1 MRFEVL
7 GPVTVRTD
15 GGSLVR
21 VPEAK
26 VRTLLAALLV
36 HRRRPVAVDRL
47 VDALWG
53 DRPPGDPLNSL
64 QTKVSQLRRALA
76 EGEEGGRALV
86 VHGPAGY
93 TLRAPGSAVD
103 ADRFATLLARAR
115 AERSPAGRAE
125 LLTRALGLW
134 RGDAYADVG
143 DAGFVHA
150 EAAGLEEQRI
160 TAHEELAEARLA
172 GGEHARAADELAPLA
187 QRHPLRQRLRA
198 AQMRA
203 LYGAGRQGE
212 ALAVHAEV
220 RERFAEE
227 LGIDPGPELAAL
239 HEAILRQD
247 PRLAP
252 HPPRAPHPPATRPA
266 TPARR
271 GAVPHPAPAAG
282 PDAAPHPAAGASRP
296 QAPAAH
302 PDGPSA
308 PQPHPAAPAVAGP
321 YAVAGR
327 LPVPLGP
334 LVGRAEEVARVCA
347 AVGEGRLVTLTGPGG
362 VGKTRLALA
371 AAARLAAPAHP
382 GGDGAHRDGVRFVE
396 LAGVRTGVASAVAAA
411 LGEREDIA
419 GGGPG
424 GRPAGEDAEEA
435 AAARLAHLLAPRR
448 MLLVLDNCEHVV
460 DEAAAL
466 VSRLL
471 REAPGVRV
479 LATGQEPLA
488 VAGEVLVPVA
498 PLPGPE
504 AAALFAER
512 AAAAAPGFAVTPGNE
527 EAVALICRRLDGIP
541 LALEL
546 AATRVR
552 ALGVHALADRLHDRF
567 RLLGQVR
574 RDGPARQRTLRAV
587 IDWSWGLLAAAE
599 ETVLRRL
606 AVFSGGFTLESAEAV
621 CAGGGIPAEDVPGL
635 LARLVDCS
643 LVTVAHPDGAPGGGA
658 VRYRTL
664 ESVTAYAR
672 ERLAAA
678 GEDAALRQRHAE
690 HFTDLA
696 EHAAARLHEAG
707 QRTWLE
713 RLDAERVNL
722 AAALDHATGPGPTE
736 AALAV
741 RLTEALTWYWF
752 LRGRVAEARDA
763 LTRALAA
770 TAARPDGA
778 GGPAASLRVR
788 RAAFEV
794 FAGEPD
800 PGPAAG
806 ADAPPRAR
814 WLLEFARLCCT
825 GAATGAD
832 GAALAALPQE
842 FRGLGD
848 RWGEAAAHGALA
860 TRAMYRGDLA
870 GLDRHARR
878 AAALFTE
885 LGDLWGR
892 LQTSEHLGVLAEIR
906 GEHAR
911 AARLYEEG
919 VRTAQELELW
929 TTVSF
934 RLARQGRIALLTGDL
949 ARARRLHER
958 ARRLAVE
965 QSHRPAEQF
974 AVIGLALGA
983 RRDGD
988 PDTAEALLEPWLEWN
1003 RELRVDAGAAMV
1015 LAQLGYAAEQRGDA
1029 HRARSLHEQGRE
1041 AALRTGDPRALA
1053 QAFEGIAGA
1062 LAADPGGDRLRA
1074 AGLLGAAAA
1083 LRESVAA
1090 PLPAAEGW
1098 DADRAVTR
1106 LRGALGAAAY
1116 EAAFQAGRADS
1127 WNQG

>member
-15 GGSLVR
+15 GGSVVR
-21 VPEAK
+21 VPEPK

-36 HRRRPVAVDRL
+36 RRGRPVAADRL
-47 VDALWG
+47 VDDLWG
-53 DRPPGDPLNSL
+53 ETPPADPLNSL

-76 EGEEGGRALV
+76 KGEEGARALV
-86 VHGPAGY
+86 THGPAGY
-93 TLRAPGSAVD
+93 TLHAPDSAVD
-103 ADRFATLLARAR
+103 AGRFAELLARAR
-115 AERSPAGRAE
+115 AERGPAERAE

-134 RGDAYADVG
+134 QGAAYADTG
-143 DAGFVHA
+143 DAGFVRA
-150 EAAGLEEQRI
+150 EASGLEEQRV
-160 TAHEELAEARLA
+160 TAHEELAEARLEL
-172 GGEHARAADELAPLA
+172 GEHARAADELTRLA
-187 QRHPLRQRLRA
+187 ERYPLRQRLRA

-203 LYGAGRQGE
+203 LYGAGRQDE

-239 HEAILRQD
+239 YEAILRQD
-247 PRLAP
+247 PRLT
-252 HPPRAPHPPATRPA
+252 PRPPAPR
-266 TPARR
+266 
-271 GAVPHPAPAAG
+271 
-282 PDAAPHPAAGASRP
+282 
-296 QAPAAH
+296 
-302 PDGPSA
+302 
-308 PQPHPAAPAVAGP
+308 PAAPGH
-321 YAVAGR
+321 
-327 LPVPLGP
+327 LPTPLGP
-334 LVGRAEEVARVCA
+334 LIGRAEAVARVCA
-347 AVGEGRLVTLTGPGG
+347 AVRAGRLVTLTGPGG

-371 AAARLAAPAHP
+371 AAARLAASAPPEGTAPPEASAPPAPEGGPHP
-382 GGDGAHRDGVRFVE
+382 DGVYFVE

-424 GRPAGEDAEEA
+424 GRPPGDGGEEA
-435 AAARLAHLLAPRR
+435 VAARLARLLAHRR

-471 REAPGVRV
+471 RDAPGVHV

-488 VAGEVLVPVA
+488 VSGEVLEPVA
-498 PLPGPE
+498 PLDGPE
-504 AAALFAER
+504 AVRLFAER
-512 AAAAAPGFAVTPGNE
+512 AAAGAPGFTVTAGNE

-567 RLLGQVR
+567 RLLNQAR
-574 RDGPARQRTLRAV
+574 RDAPARQRTLRAV
-587 IDWSWGLLAAAE
+587 IDWSWGLLAPAE
-599 ETVLRRL
+599 ETLLRRL

-621 CAGGGIPAEDVPGL
+621 CAGDGIVTEDVLDL
-635 LARLVDCS
+635 LGRLVDCS
-643 LVTVAHPDGAPGGGA
+643 LVTVAYADGGPTGAA

-672 ERLAAA
+672 ERLAGA

-690 HFTDLA
+690 HFADLA
-696 EHAAARLHEAG
+696 QRAATRLHDAG

-722 AAALDHATGPGPTE
+722 AAALDHATAPGAAAP
-736 AALAV
+736 ALAV

-752 LRGRVAEARDA
+752 LRGRVAEARAA
-763 LTRALAA
+763 LTAALA
-770 TAARPDGA
+770 TAGNPPDGA
-778 GGPAASLRVR
+778 PSPAASLRAR

-800 PGPAAG
+800 PGPAAE
-806 ADAPPRAR
+806 ADAAPRAR
-814 WLLEFARLCCT
+814 WLLEFARLCFT
-825 GAATGAD
+825 GAATGPQGGTLD
-832 GAALAALPQE
+832 ALPEE
-842 FRGLGD
+842 FGGLGD
-848 RWGEAAAHGALA
+848 RWGEAAAHSALA

-878 AAALFTE
+878 AAKLFEE
-885 LGDLWGR
+885 LGDRWGQ

-906 GEHAR
+906 GDYAR
-911 AARLYEEG
+911 AARLYEDG
-919 VRTAQELELW
+919 VRTARELELW

-949 ARARRLHER
+949 EAARGLHER
-958 ARRLAVE
+958 ARRIAVE

-983 RRDGD
+983 RRAGD
-988 PDTAEALLEPWLEWN
+988 PHTAASLLEPWLDWN
-1003 RELRVDAGAAMV
+1003 RELRVDAGAALV
-1015 LAQLGYAAEQRGDA
+1015 LAQLGYAAELRGDA
-1029 HRARSLHEQGRE
+1029 RRARSLHEEGLE
-1041 AALRTGDPRALA
+1041 AARRTGDPRALA

-1062 LAADPGGDRLRA
+1062 LAADPGGADADRLRA

-1083 LRESVAA
+1083 LRESVGT
-1090 PLPAAEGW
+1090 PLPAAERW

-1106 LRGALGAAAY
+1106 LRAALGGPAY
-1116 EAAFQAGRADS
+1116 DHAFHAGRTDP
-1127 WNQG
+1127 QRRR

>member
-1 MRFEVL
+1 
-7 GPVTVRTD
+7 
-15 GGSLVR
+15 
-21 VPEAK
+21 
-26 VRTLLAALLV
+26 
-36 HRRRPVAVDRL
+36 
-47 VDALWG
+47 
-53 DRPPGDPLNSL
+53 
-64 QTKVSQLRRALA
+64 
-76 EGEEGGRALV
+76 
-86 VHGPAGY
+86 
-93 TLRAPGSAVD
+93 
-103 ADRFATLLARAR
+103 
-115 AERSPAGRAE
+115 
-125 LLTRALGLW
+125 
-134 RGDAYADVG
+134 
-143 DAGFVHA
+143 
-150 EAAGLEEQRI
+150 
-160 TAHEELAEARLA
+160 
-172 GGEHARAADELAPLA
+172 
-187 QRHPLRQRLRA
+187 
-198 AQMRA
+198 
-203 LYGAGRQGE
+203 

-239 HEAILRQD
+239 HQAILRQD
-247 PRLAP
+247 PLLTPDPPRPP
-252 HPPRAPHPPATRPA
+252 HPPVARPVTPAPQVAAARPA
-266 TPARR
+266 P
-271 GAVPHPAPAAG
+271 P
-282 PDAAPHPAAGASRP
+282 
-296 QAPAAH
+296 
-302 PDGPSA
+302 
-308 PQPHPAAPAVAGP
+308 
-321 YAVAGR
+321 AGR
-327 LPVPLGP
+327 LPVPPGP
-334 LVGRAEEVARVCA
+334 LIGRSEAVARVCA

-371 AAARLAAPAHP
+371 AAARLAASGHP
-382 GGDGAHRDGVRFVE
+382 GGRGPGTAGDGAHPDGVWFVE
-396 LAGVRTGVASAVAAA
+396 LAGVRAGVASAVVAA

-424 GRPAGEDAEEA
+424 GRPPGEEGEEA
-435 AAARLAHLLAPRR
+435 VAARLAHLLSPRR
-448 MLLVLDNCEHVV
+448 ILLVLDNCEHVV

-488 VAGEVLVPVA
+488 VAGEALLPVA
-498 PLPGPE
+498 PLAGPE

-512 AAAAAPGFAVTPGNE
+512 AAAVVPGFAVSAGNE

-567 RLLGQVR
+567 RLLGQAR

-621 CAGGGIPAEDVPGL
+621 CAGGGIRVEDVPGL

-643 LVTVAHPDGAPGGGA
+643 LVTVAYADGAPGGGA

-678 GEDAALRQRHAE
+678 GEEAVLRQRHAG
-690 HFTDLA
+690 HFADLA
-696 EHAAARLHEAG
+696 AHAAARLHEAG
-707 QRTWLE
+707 QRVWLE

-722 AAALDHATGPGPTE
+722 AAALDHATAPGPAGTAPGPAE
-736 AALAV
+736 TAPGPAAPGLAV
-741 RLTEALTWYWF
+741 RLTESLTWYWF
-752 LRGRVAEARDA
+752 LRGRVAEARAA
-763 LTRALAA
+763 LTATLAV
-770 TAARPDGA
+770 TDARPDGA
-778 GGPAASLRVR
+778 HDPAASLRVR

-800 PGPAAG
+800 PGPAAEPG
-806 ADAPPRAR
+806 AAARAR
-814 WLLEFARLCCT
+814 WLLEFARLCFT
-825 GAATGAD
+825 GAATGQG
-832 GAALAALPQE
+832 GAALDALPQE
-842 FRGLGD
+842 FRDLGD
-848 RWGEAAAHGALA
+848 RWGEAAARSALA

-870 GLDRHARR
+870 GLDRHARG
-878 AAALFTE
+878 AAALFAE
-885 LGDLWGR
+885 LGDLWGQ

-906 GEHAR
+906 GDHAR

-949 ARARRLHER
+949 GRARRLHER

-983 RRDGD
+983 RHGGD

-1003 RELRVDAGAAMV
+1003 RELRVDAGAALV
-1015 LAQLGYAAEQRGDA
+1015 LAQLGYAAEERGDA
-1029 HRARSLHEQGRE
+1029 HRARRLHEEGLR
-1041 AALRTGDPRALA
+1041 AARRTGDARALA

-1062 LAADPGGDRLRA
+1062 LAADPAGTGADRLRA
-1074 AGLLGAAAA
+1074 AGLLGAAAG
-1083 LRESVAA
+1083 LRESVGT
-1090 PLPAAEGW
+1090 PLPVAERR

-1106 LRGALGAAAY
+1106 LLDALGAGAY
-1116 EAAFQAGRADS
+1116 ADAFEAGRTDLR
-1127 WNQG
+1127 GRG